1 MSGVLQINHSEYSRL
16 DRDRLEVLV
25 SELGEPGAERIVG
38 RALEELAVWLNRTDR
53 AYRKSDMATV
63 VIGAE
68 QISRIAMQVG
78 LSTLNRVARDVA
90 QSCETGDT
98 AALSATLARMMR
110 IGECALLSVWDIQD
124 MSL

>member
-1 MSGVLQINHSEYSRL
+1 MSGVLQIKHSEYSCL
-16 DRDRLEVLV
+16 DRDRLETLV
-25 SELGEPGAERIVG
+25 SELGEPGAERLVG

-63 VIGAE
+63 LIGAE

-78 LSTLNRVARDVA
+78 LSTLNRVAQDVTR
-90 QSCETGDT
+90 SCEADDT
-98 AALSATLARMMR
+98 TALSATLARMMR
-110 IGECALLSVWDIQD
+110 IGECSLLSVWDIKD